1 MSLACRGSCALG
13 CPHHLH
19 PQDKKSCPIR
29 RYWGHGFWVASS
41 HDRAALQRAFQAD
54 NTGAA
59 AIRSAVAIGAM
70 SESLAAAA
78 RNALTEAF
86 DAGKAAAA
94 GDPAARE
101 TGTQAAE
108 AHAALLKAGSS
119 LAAPDAGG
127 VQAAAARAALQ
138 EAFARSSSLRSSSED
153 QQVQ

>member
-1 MSLACRGSCALG
+1 MDSGSQA
-13 CPHHLH
+13 
-19 PQDKKSCPIR
+19 
-29 RYWGHGFWVASS
+29 ATA
-41 HDRAALQRAFQAD
+41 RAALQRAFQAD

-59 AIRSAVAIGAM
+59 AIRSAVAIGSM
-70 SESLAAAA
+70 SESLPAAA
-78 RNALTEAF
+78 RNALTEAL

-94 GDPAARE
+94 GDPAAQE
-101 TGTQAAE
+101 TVTQAAE
-108 AHAALLKAGSS
+108 ARAALLKAGSS